1 MRGCDLSRLHDGQIG
16 GLLILE
22 NANRAIE
29 RGLPEHAQFGTYP
42 FFVRLS
48 DKSSAAQIVCEI
60 CPLSPREIFVALVSV
75 LDNLAVGL
83 IIVPVV
89 YLGVCILLG
98 IKYVIFELFRALIQ
112 EREQGKLNLQRPMNG
127 LVPRPA
133 VLRP

>member
-1 MRGCDLSRLHDGQIG
+1 MVPTSVMRGCDLSRLHDGQIG

-89 YLGVCILLG
+89 YLCKRRSKNPSL
-98 IKYVIFELFRALIQ
+98 K
-112 EREQGKLNLQRPMNG
+112 RPNG
-127 LVPRPA
+127 SVAPE
-133 VLRP
+133 